1 MPEPSLPDAFVL
13 ALSALHEADDE
24 EFQAVLGATEGLLG
38 PSGMSDFAESVA
50 LSVGFDQW
58 SAAVLLDVMLTIV
71 RRLIEHRPAED
82 ELLAD
87 LVASADL
94 GLDDLSQAQLRD
106 RIKAIARQPQL
117 GVLAKSLDLLRAHE
131 RLFLGAKIL
140 TDIRPVFGDDAA
152 EGAKAAV
159 LVHALRIDFLHAG
172 EPESIVMALEHRDL
186 LGMEREIDR
195 AMAKSTSLRS
205 VLDTAQIPSPIL

>member
-13 ALSALHEADDE
+13 ALSALHEADEDE
-24 EFQAVLGATEGLLG
+24 FKAVLGATEGLLG

-50 LSVGFDQW
+50 LAVGFDQW

-71 RRLIEHRPAED
+71 RRLVEYSPAED

-172 EPESIVMALEHRDL
+172 ERESIVMALEHRDL
-186 LGMEREIDR
+186 LGVEAEIDR
-195 AMAKSTSLRS
+195 ALAKSASLRS